1 MHGPTEGTERILL
14 TGATGFVGRRLWG
27 ALTRAGHEVVCLTRR
42 VETARA
48 KWPERT
54 WVQGDAADEE
64 ALARAMEGCTAAYYL
79 MHGMAEHVAD
89 FRRQERETAE
99 RFNRAGERAGLQR
112 TLYLGGFAPQGPPT
126 EHLASRLEVGEVLRS
141 GTVPAL
147 ELRASMIVG
156 HGSLSWLMVR
166 DLAARLPCMV
176 LPKWL
181 ESRTQPVAVDDVLQ
195 ALVTA
200 LSLDASSRP
209 SFDLPGPEVLSG
221 REILERTAEVIGLP
235 HPFMLQVPVLSPWLS
250 SHWVHFVTRAEWSV
264 AREVVIGMAHD
275 FLARDGRFWE
285 LAGIHP
291 MPFEQAAKVAL
302 SEEAREGEIP
312 GPWGTIERRL
322 RRRAMR
328 AVAV

>member
-1 MHGPTEGTERILL
+1 MQGQTERTGRILL

-27 ALTRAGHEVVCLTRR
+27 VLTRAGHEVVCLTRR

-64 ALARAMEGCTAAYYL
+64 DLVRAMEGCTAAYYL

-89 FRRQERETAE
+89 FRRLERETAE

-112 TLYLGGFAPQGPPT
+112 TVYLGGFAPQGPPT

-141 GTVPAL
+141 GPVPTI

-195 ALVTA
+195 ALVRA
-200 LSLDASSRP
+200 LSLDAGGNP
-209 SFDLPGPEVLSG
+209 SFDLPGPEILSG
-221 REILERTAEVIGLP
+221 REILERTAQVMGLP
-235 HPFMLQVPVLSPWLS
+235 PPFMVQVPVLSPWLS
-250 SHWVHFVTRAEWSV
+250 SHWVHFVTRAEWAV

-275 FLARDGRFWE
+275 FLARDGRFWD
-285 LAGIHP
+285 LAGIRP
-291 MPFEQAAKVAL
+291 MAFEQAAKIAL
-302 SEEAREGEIP
+302 AEEAQE
-312 GPWGTIERRL
+312 GTISGFWGSVERGL
-322 RRRAMR
+322 RRHAVRAT
-328 AVAV
+328 VP